1 MTDSKNMTDAAAT
14 RDLGERISRHRLSR
28 NLTQAQLAREAGI
41 STRTLVRL
49 EAGESTQLTNLIRV
63 LRALGLLGNLEA
75 LVPPAP
81 PSPIELLRH
90 QGEQRQRASGRKD
103 VDNSRAAS
111 MEWTWGDDST
121 SERGTG
127 SVS

>member
-1 MTDSKNMTDAAAT
+1 MTDSKDMTDAAAT
-14 RDLGERISRHRLSR
+14 RELGERISRHRLSR

-49 EAGESTQLTNLIRV
+49 EGGESTQLTNLIRV
-63 LRALGLLGNLEA
+63 LRALGLLSNLEA

-81 PSPIELLRH
+81 PSPMELLRH

-103 VDNSRAAS
+103 AGDAPSAID
-111 MEWTWGDDST
+111 EWTWGDESR
-121 SERGTG
+121 SGRGDG
-127 SVS
+127 SGA